1 MEKTNNFIVTD
12 FGAAA
17 YAKKDSKQAFAKAWK
32 KACQTPGGVL
42 AIPAGKTFL
51 LSGGDFVGP
60 CNGKTIFRVD
70 GTIVASNDPK
80 LDDRDYWITFD
91 NIARL
96 IVVGHGVFNGNGASS
111 WSRCGPWNC
120 KTRPTSLKFHNVRRS
135 TINGITSLNSKM
147 FHIVIHKSQ
156 HVRLINVHIRAPPNS
171 PNTDGIHVGKSS
183 YVNILHSYIGTG
195 DDCVSIGDGA
205 TNVNIT
211 GVACGPGHGISV
223 GSLGRYKEEEDV
235 SRITVSHCTLTNTE
249 NGLRIK
255 TLAPSLSSKV
265 VSDVTYNDI
274 AMNNVKNPIIIDQ
287 HYCPSAN
294 CHGGGE
300 SNVQIKRVKF
310 INVRGRSATAVGV
323 NIQCSKT
330 RPCQDLLFYGLRLTL
345 DGRRPAG
352 ASCKNVYNRFQRSS
366 PSRCT

>member
-1 MEKTNNFIVTD
+1 
-12 FGAAA
+12 
-17 YAKKDSKQAFAKAWK
+17 
-32 KACQTPGGVL
+32 
-42 AIPAGKTFL
+42 
-51 LSGGDFVGP
+51 
-60 CNGKTIFRVD
+60 
-70 GTIVASNDPK
+70 
-80 LDDRDYWITFD
+80 
-91 NIARL
+91 
-96 IVVGHGVFNGNGASS
+96 
-111 WSRCGPWNC
+111 
-120 KTRPTSLKFHNVRRS
+120 
-135 TINGITSLNSKM
+135 M

-211 GVACGPGHGISV
+211 GVAGGPGHGISV

-294 CHGGGE
+294 CHGGV
-300 SNVQIKRVKF
+300 SMIYSVSVLYLSHF
-310 INVRGRSATAVGV
+310 
-323 NIQCSKT
+323 
-330 RPCQDLLFYGLRLTL
+330 LL
-345 DGRRPAG
+345 
-352 ASCKNVYNRFQRSS
+352 
-366 PSRCT
+366 